1 MVGENTASARAP
13 AITAHEP
20 LDTSPSLENHA
31 GHRLRHRRPP
41 PVRGREEVLR
51 RQEGTRR
58 DARESGKRHR
68 DSAVLFRPRRKNPAS
83 RLPAR
88 HAAATDRRPIP
99 PSRSRSAGCRRQARC
114 ARQGGLVHRLPREH
128 GAFRDDASSRPRS
141 VRSEAL
147 NRSRDKRDF
156 SATRRSSGTAHAD
169 RDRADR
175 EPRASGDDP
184 ARQPRRASLTFP
196 VHARSLLSRSTDR
209 VHQHRGV
216 PFRGPLRP
224 RAHRE
229 QELRRR
235 RFVRQDGRGGAPPR
249 AVARPRRFHHRR
261 CRRLGLPRAHHLRG
275 RDPRPE
281 GGGLLLSLRREGRR
295 ISFLTRSE
303 EMTDDDECEHECV
316 RGAIATRSATGG
328 FRRRGVRE

>member
-58 DARESGKRHR
+58 DARESKGKRHR

-88 HAAATDRRPIP
+88 HAAATDRRSIP
-99 PSRSRSAGCRRQARC
+99 PFSFAIRRLSPSSAMCASRRTGPSAPPRTRCVSRRCVRLDVRVPSARQA
-114 ARQGGLVHRLPREH
+114 L
-128 GAFRDDASSRPRS
+128 
-141 VRSEAL
+141 
-147 NRSRDKRDF
+147 KRDF
-156 SATRRSSGTAHAD
+156 SATDDALRERAHAD
-169 RDRADR
+169 RDRADHT
-175 EPRASGDDP
+175 PRASGDDP
-184 ARQPRRASLTFP
+184 ALHTRRASLTFP
-196 VHARSLLSRSTDR
+196 VHSYRVRSHREPTDR

-281 GGGLLLSLRREGRR
+281 GGGLLLSVETNQREGD
-295 ISFLTRSE
+295 SF
-303 EMTDDDECEHECV
+303 
-316 RGAIATRSATGG
+316 
-328 FRRRGVRE
+328 

>member
-58 DARESGKRHR
+58 NARESAKRHR

-156 SATRRSSGTAHAD
+156 SATPKLVGNGPRRSRPRRSRAARARRRSRATATTRVAD
-169 RDRADR
+169 LPRSRAFAPIAFDRSC
-175 EPRASGDDP
+175 AST
-184 ARQPRRASLTFP
+184 PRRAF
-196 VHARSLLSRSTDR
+196 SRAASAS
-209 VHQHRGV
+209 
-216 PFRGPLRP
+216 RP
-224 RAHRE
+224 
-229 QELRRR
+229 
-235 RFVRQDGRGGAPPR
+235 P
-249 AVARPRRFHHRR
+249 
-261 CRRLGLPRAHHLRG
+261 
-275 RDPRPE
+275 
-281 GGGLLLSLRREGRR
+281 
-295 ISFLTRSE
+295 
-303 EMTDDDECEHECV
+303 
-316 RGAIATRSATGG
+316 
-328 FRRRGVRE
+328 